1 MPQASITQIFNVDR
15 DTIFD
20 VITNFE
26 EIPLFEPAVT
36 KIKVI
41 EKKGQKAKV
50 LFYMKI
56 MIHFKFSVYV
66 DFSQED
72 YIHWEL
78 EEGKLFKKNSGH
90 WKLKTLG
97 PQKTEVTYSNE
108 VEINGMAPKFL
119 IKKLI
124 GQRLPEMME
133 NYKKQCK
140 QRSQN
145 NILSVS

>member
-1 MPQASITQIFNVDR
+1 MPQASITQVFSTDHN
-15 DTIFD
+15 TIFD

-26 EIPLFEPAVT
+26 QIPSFEPAVT

-41 EKKGQKAKV
+41 ENNGQKAKV
-50 LFYMKI
+50 VFYMKI
-56 MIHFKFSVYV
+56 MIHFKFCVWV
-66 DFSQED
+66 DFSQKD

-97 PQKTEVTYSNE
+97 PKETEVTYTNE

-140 QRSQN
+140 KHSQN
-145 NILSVS
+145 SILSA